1 MHTRTESALERR
13 HEKLSCIS
21 RKPNLYVLLHF
32 RDRHGAAPLRYRNHA
47 LKQMLGETQNW
58 LIPIQVQL
66 IIPGILALRLE
77 LVFKRFAKNLS
88 FMSDVNS
95 CQSTQSGINEM
106 FFYIQKCYDT
116 LINAVGIGFH
126 WLYGLE
132 S

>member
-1 MHTRTESALERR
+1 MCTLERR
-13 HEKLSCIS
+13 AHSNADTKSYPVYHE
-21 RKPNLYVLLHF
+21 NLTYMCCSTLEI
-32 RDRHGAAPLRYRNHA
+32 GTAQLRSVTEIT
-47 LKQMLGETQNW
+47 LIPKW

-106 FFYIQKCYDT
+106 FFYIQIFIK
-116 LINAVGIGFH
+116 NAMIP
-126 WLYGLE
+126 
-132 S
+132 

>member
-13 HEKLSCIS
+13 HEKLPCIS
-21 RKPNLYVLLHF
+21 RKPNLYVLFHF
-32 RDRHGAAPLRYRNHA
+32 RDRHGAAPLRYRNNA
-47 LKQMLGETQNW
+47 LKQMLGETQKW

-106 FFYIQKCYDT
+106 FFYIQIFIK
-116 LINAVGIGFH
+116 NAMIP
-126 WLYGLE
+126 
-132 S
+132 